1 MNKFFSAAM
10 MMMTAAAMTAL
21 GAGCASADP
30 SESDSVSED
39 QSGQFA
45 SDAWRRSCWGGD
57 VLDCFPDYTATSAE
71 NYSLAALRRACDALA
86 AQIGPVAASKSDGV
100 ITFRDGRTA
109 RCSSLNAEVA
119 APAPVRAPSRN
130 VGAVS
135 PAPVAAA
142 PGGAVT
148 AF

>member
-45 SDAWRRSCWGGD
+45 NDAWRRSCWGGD
-57 VLDCFPDYTATSAE
+57 PAECVEVFSGTSQE
-71 NYSLAALRRACDALA
+71 NYSLAALKRACDALA
-86 AQIGPVAASKSDGV
+86 AQIGPIAASKSDGL
-100 ITFRDGRTA
+100 ITFANGRTA
-109 RCSSLNAEVA
+109 LCSSLNATTVTASPVRGGTAVA
-119 APAPVRAPSRN
+119 A
-130 VGAVS
+130 
-135 PAPVAAA
+135 APVAAA
-142 PGGAVT
+142 PVAQVGAVS
-148 AF
+148 AR